1 MAPFSPG
8 CAVAGSSEGTLL
20 LGLFFFFPRGRV
32 LPGELPINYVHGKW
46 DLKAAGIN
54 N

>member
-20 LGLFFFFPRGRV
+20 LGLFFPRGRV
-32 LPGELPINYVHGKW
+32 LLGKLPINYVRGKW

>member
-8 CAVAGSSEGTLL
+8 CAAAGSSEGTLL
-20 LGLFFFFPRGRV
+20 LGLFFFPRGRV